1 VRLEAEEDR
10 PIMREKKEIQILLKK
25 LLKELWAKDSGTT
38 IREHTKKLL
47 KNLRNLKRYYRKEIE
62 ELIPRELPAELKERF
77 WKILR
82 LACKYHDYGKIH
94 CKFQEKIGNKNVKS
108 VENLPEV
115 RHNLLSS
122 LFVVYLSEEDE
133 LTKDIVSLLV
143 LHHHPVENNLI
154 KVNEVVEVIRKEFI
168 QHYGFNFDDSY
179 INYIKLLLKQ
189 SEERYIKEAIAEYY
203 GIEYK
208 PLLQYYRLL
217 KGLLLRIDHA
227 SSSKYEHAQEVED
240 EPPGDTLSFVDEFL
254 NRQGRTLNNIQT
266 FVREHRDKNLVIIA
280 PTGAGKTEAGF
291 IYLQRKGFF
300 MLPYRVSANG
310 IYMRAEGMFGNYVGL
325 LHSSALSHLLEEEE
339 KQKSGGNN
347 REDIRN
353 NQEYMALLNYF
364 LSRNFAKPIIIST
377 PDQLMHFVFRYKGFE
392 KYYAT
397 ALYSRLVIDEL
408 QSYDPITL
416 AFIVQGLEVL
426 AQNGGK
432 FLVMTATFPE
442 FLRESFEKM
451 GVVFETLN
459 TQEKEYHHVKVIND
473 SIDNY
478 VEKMIEF
485 SQKAKVLVVVNTV
498 RKAIELKQKFEEAG
512 LQNAKLLHSRFI
524 LKDRKEKEKEI
535 MEFFNSQE
543 KGLWIT
549 TQLAEVS
556 LDLDADYLFTELS
569 TADSLI
575 QRMGRCN
582 RKGQKSTDEPNVFV
596 FTEHCS
602 GVDRNTVY
610 YKDLHES
617 TLRNLKEELWDW
629 DFKWKLVKEVY
640 SKSALENTDS
650 DYWKKFNEAKE
661 YIKNLWEG
669 ADSLIRTKSKAMK
682 LFRNIHTVQ
691 VIPNHYKFEEKKEV
705 EKLLQDWEKTKE
717 YYERIIIRNK
727 IYEYSL
733 PLPVWSFNKL
743 KRQKIHP
750 ELDIYY
756 VEGYYDK
763 HIGFVLEP
771 EADTEQTPAEEDEEG
786 EG

>member
-10 PIMREKKEIQILLKK
+10 PIMREKKEIQSLLKK
-25 LLKELWAKDSGTT
+25 LLKERWAKYNGTT

-47 KNLRNLKRYYRKEIE
+47 ENLRNLKKHYRKEIE
-62 ELIPRELPAELKERF
+62 ELIPKELPNELRERF

-82 LACKYHDYGKIH
+82 LGCKYHDYGKIH
-94 CKFQEKIGNKNVKS
+94 CKFQKKIGNNS
-108 VENLPEV
+108 VELIENLPEV
-115 RHNLLSS
+115 RHNLLSP
-122 LFVVYLSEEDE
+122 LFVVYLSKEDE

-154 KVNEVVEVIRKEFI
+154 KVNEVVEVIQKEFI
-168 QHYGFNFDDSY
+168 QHYGFGFDDSY

-189 SEERYIKEAIAEYY
+189 SEERYIKEAIAEYF

-227 SSSKYEHAQEVED
+227 SSSKHAQEVED
-240 EPPGDTLSFVDEFL
+240 RPPDDTLSFVDEFF
-254 NRQGRTLNNIQT
+254 RQKGSSPNQMQT
-266 FVREHRDKNLVIIA
+266 FVRENRDKNLVIIS

-310 IYMRAEGMFGNYVGL
+310 IYMRAEGMFRNYAGL
-325 LHSSALSHLLEEEE
+325 LHSSALSYVLEKEE
-339 KQKSGGNN
+339 N
-347 REDIRN
+347 REDIQN
-353 NQEYMALLNYF
+353 NQEGTAFLNYF
-364 LSRNFAKPIIIST
+364 LSRNFAKPIIVST

-442 FLRESFEKM
+442 FLRERFERM
-451 GVVFETLN
+451 GVEFKTFN
-459 TQEKEYHHVKVIND
+459 TQEKPYHNVQVIDD

-478 VEKMIEF
+478 VEKMIEL

-498 RKAIELKQKFEEAG
+498 RKAIELREKLKDK
-512 LQNAKLLHSRFI
+512 LPHVKLLHSRFI
-524 LKDRKEKEKEI
+524 LQHRKKKEREI
-535 MEFFNSQE
+535 MKFFNSQE
-543 KGLWIT
+543 NGLWIT

-582 RKGQKSTDEPNVFV
+582 RKGQKSTDEPNVFI
-596 FTEHCS
+596 FTKDCS
-602 GVDRNTVY
+602 GVGPVY
-610 YKDLHES
+610 YKHLHES
-617 TLRNLKEELWDW
+617 TLKNLKDGLWDW
-629 DFKWKLVKEVY
+629 DFKWELVEKVY
-640 SKSALENTDS
+640 SESALYGTK
-650 DYWKKFNEAKE
+650 YWERFKKAES
-661 YIKNLWEG
+661 YIKSLWEG
-669 ADSLIRTKSKAMK
+669 ADSLIRSKSKAIK
-682 LFRNIHTVQ
+682 LFRDIHTVQ
-691 VIPNHYKFEEKKEV
+691 VIPKHYKFIEEV
-705 EKLLQDWEKTKE
+705 EKRLRYWEKTE
-717 YYERIIIRNK
+717 EDYERIIIRNQ

-743 KRQKIHP
+743 KKQKIHP
-750 ELDIYY
+750 KLDIYY
-756 VEGYYDK
+756 VEGYYDED
-763 HIGFVLEP
+763 IGFVLEP

>member
-1 VRLEAEEDR
+1 
-10 PIMREKKEIQILLKK
+10 MREKKEIQSLLKK
-25 LLKELWAKDSGTT
+25 LLKERWAKYNGTT

-47 KNLRNLKRYYRKEIE
+47 ENLRNLKKHYRKEIE
-62 ELIPRELPAELKERF
+62 ELIPKELPNELRERF

-82 LACKYHDYGKIH
+82 LGCKYHDYGKIH
-94 CKFQEKIGNKNVKS
+94 CKFQKKIGNNS
-108 VENLPEV
+108 VELIENLPEV
-115 RHNLLSS
+115 RHNLLSP
-122 LFVVYLSEEDE
+122 LFVVYLSKEDE

-154 KVNEVVEVIRKEFI
+154 KVNEVVEVIQKEFI
-168 QHYGFNFDDSY
+168 QHYGFGFDDSY

-189 SEERYIKEAIAEYY
+189 SEERYIKEAIAEYF

-227 SSSKYEHAQEVED
+227 SSSKHAQEVED
-240 EPPGDTLSFVDEFL
+240 RPPDDTLSFVDEFF
-254 NRQGRTLNNIQT
+254 RQKGSSPNQMQT
-266 FVREHRDKNLVIIA
+266 FVRENRDKNLVIIS

-300 MLPYRVSANG
+300 MLPYRVSASG
-310 IYMRAEGMFGNYVGL
+310 IYMRAEGIFGDLFGNYVGL

-339 KQKSGGNN
+339 KQKSGGDN

-353 NQEYMALLNYF
+353 NQEYTAFLNYA

-442 FLRESFEKM
+442 FLRERFERM
-451 GVVFETLN
+451 GVEFKTFN
-459 TQEKEYHHVKVIND
+459 TQEKPYHNVQVIDD

-478 VEKMIEF
+478 VEKMIEL

-498 RKAIELKQKFEEAG
+498 RKAIELREKLKDK
-512 LQNAKLLHSRFI
+512 LPHVKLLHSRFI
-524 LKDRKEKEKEI
+524 LQHRKKKEREI
-535 MEFFNSQE
+535 MKFFNSQE
-543 KGLWIT
+543 NGLWIT

-582 RKGQKSTDEPNVFV
+582 RKGQKSTDEPNVFI
-596 FTEHCS
+596 FTKDCS
-602 GVDRNTVY
+602 GVGPVY
-610 YKDLHES
+610 YKHLHES
-617 TLRNLKEELWDW
+617 TLKNLKDGLWDW
-629 DFKWKLVKEVY
+629 DFKWELVEKVY
-640 SKSALENTDS
+640 SESALEDTE
-650 DYWKKFNEAKE
+650 YWKKFRRAES
-661 YIKNLWEG
+661 YIKSLW
-669 ADSLIRTKSKAMK
+669 
-682 LFRNIHTVQ
+682 
-691 VIPNHYKFEEKKEV
+691 
-705 EKLLQDWEKTKE
+705 
-717 YYERIIIRNK
+717 
-727 IYEYSL
+727 
-733 PLPVWSFNKL
+733 
-743 KRQKIHP
+743 
-750 ELDIYY
+750 
-756 VEGYYDK
+756 
-763 HIGFVLEP
+763 
-771 EADTEQTPAEEDEEG
+771 
-786 EG
+786 

>member
-1 VRLEAEEDR
+1 
-10 PIMREKKEIQILLKK
+10 
-25 LLKELWAKDSGTT
+25 
-38 IREHTKKLL
+38 
-47 KNLRNLKRYYRKEIE
+47 
-62 ELIPRELPAELKERF
+62 
-77 WKILR
+77 
-82 LACKYHDYGKIH
+82 
-94 CKFQEKIGNKNVKS
+94 
-108 VENLPEV
+108 
-115 RHNLLSS
+115 
-122 LFVVYLSEEDE
+122 
-133 LTKDIVSLLV
+133 
-143 LHHHPVENNLI
+143 
-154 KVNEVVEVIRKEFI
+154 
-168 QHYGFNFDDSY
+168 
-179 INYIKLLLKQ
+179 
-189 SEERYIKEAIAEYY
+189 
-203 GIEYK
+203 
-208 PLLQYYRLL
+208 
-217 KGLLLRIDHA
+217 
-227 SSSKYEHAQEVED
+227 
-240 EPPGDTLSFVDEFL
+240 
-254 NRQGRTLNNIQT
+254 
-266 FVREHRDKNLVIIA
+266 
-280 PTGAGKTEAGF
+280 
-291 IYLQRKGFF
+291 
-300 MLPYRVSANG
+300 
-310 IYMRAEGMFGNYVGL
+310 
-325 LHSSALSHLLEEEE
+325 
-339 KQKSGGNN
+339 
-347 REDIRN
+347 
-353 NQEYMALLNYF
+353 
-364 LSRNFAKPIIIST
+364 
-377 PDQLMHFVFRYKGFE
+377 MHFVFRYKGFE

-459 TQEKEYHHVKVIND
+459 TQKKEYHHVQVIDD

-478 VEKMIEF
+478 LEKMIEF

-524 LKDRKEKEKEI
+524 LKDRKEKEREI

-582 RKGQKSTDEPNVFV
+582 RKGQKSTNEPNVFV
-596 FTEHCS
+596 FTRYCS

-617 TLRNLKEELWDW
+617 TLRNLKEGLWDW

-661 YIKNLWEG
+661 YIKKLWEG
-669 ADSLIRTKSKAMK
+669 ADSIIRTKSQAKN
-682 LFRNIHTVQ
+682 LFRDIHTVQ
-691 VIPNHYKFEEKKEV
+691 VIPKCHDFIEEV
-705 EKLLQDWEKTKE
+705 GRLLRDWENTE
-717 YYERIIIRNK
+717 EDYERERIRNQ

-733 PLPVWSFNKL
+733 PLPVWSLKKLNK
-743 KRQKIHP
+743 QKIHP
-750 ELDIYY
+750 KLNIYY
-756 VEGYYDK
+756 VDIHYDK
-763 HIGFVLEP
+763 NIGFVLEP